1 MGVRDMLTKENI
13 VPSDVLYALLDLS
26 RLTGAIKSMVSD
38 LDFNRPDGTRNVEL
52 DTISSLLRIVD
63 GNICSLATACE
74 RFDTMNFDEP
84 NFGLSGPIRAAI
96 IDYNEKEAVF
106 RPLIDKLG
114 DTDLCKAEWEAK
126 EAAEE
131 VLIRTPCV
139 TLADVR
145 AKARLAIK
153 DENVFDSITNCR
165 APDGH
170 MGTIFL
176 KSILNEEAGE

>member
-1 MGVRDMLTKENI
+1 MLTKENI

-26 RLTGAIKSMVSD
+26 RVTATMRSVVSD
-38 LDFNRPDGTRNVEL
+38 MEFVRQDGSRIDEL
-52 DTISSLLRIVD
+52 DTVSSLLRVTDDAI
-63 GNICSLATACE
+63 NSLAQACG

-84 NFGLSGPIRAAI
+84 NFGISEPIRAALK
-96 IDYNEKEAVF
+96 DYVEKEAVY
-106 RPLIDKLG
+106 RPIAGSDE
-114 DTDLCKAEWEAK
+114 CEAEWKAK
-126 EAAEE
+126 EAAED

-165 APDGH
+165 AEDGH
-170 MGTIFL
+170 LGIVFL
-176 KSILNEEAGE
+176 KSILNEGAAR

>member
-1 MGVRDMLTKENI
+1 MLTKENI
-13 VPSDVLYALLDLS
+13 VPSDVLYALIDIS
-26 RLTGAIKSMVSD
+26 RVIATMRGVVSD
-38 LDFNRPDGTRNVEL
+38 MDFVRQDGSRIDEL
-52 DTISSLLRIVD
+52 DTLSSLLRVTDDAI
-63 GNICSLATACE
+63 NSLAQACA
-74 RFDTMNFDEP
+74 RFDAMNFDEP
-84 NFGLSGPIRAAI
+84 NFGISEPIRAALK
-96 IDYNEKEAVF
+96 DYDEKEAIF
-106 RPLIDKLG
+106 HPLVNLKG
-114 DTDLCKAEWEAK
+114 ETDECEAAWKAK
-126 EAAEE
+126 EAAED
-131 VLIRTPCV
+131 VLIRTPCL

>member
-1 MGVRDMLTKENI
+1 MLTKENI

-26 RLTGAIKSMVSD
+26 RVTATMRSVVSD
-38 LDFNRPDGTRNVEL
+38 MDFVRQDGSRIDEL
-52 DTISSLLRIVD
+52 DTVSSLLRVTDDAI
-63 GNICSLATACE
+63 NSLAQACG

-84 NFGLSGPIRAAI
+84 NFGLSDPIRAALK
-96 IDYNEKEAVF
+96 DYDEKEAVF

-114 DTDLCKAEWEAK
+114 DTDECEAEWKAK

-176 KSILNEEAGE
+176 KSILNEETGE

>member
-1 MGVRDMLTKENI
+1 MLTKENI

-26 RLTGAIKSMVSD
+26 RVTAAMRSVVSD
-38 LDFNRPDGTRNVEL
+38 MEFVRQDGSRIAEL
-52 DTISSLLRIVD
+52 DTVSSLLRVTDDAI
-63 GNICSLATACE
+63 NSLAQACE

-84 NFGLSGPIRAAI
+84 NFGLSDPVRAALR
-96 IDYNEKEAVF
+96 DYEEKEAIF
-106 RPLIDKLG
+106 RPLVNLKG
-114 DTDLCKAEWEAK
+114 DTDECEEEWKAK
-126 EAAEE
+126 EAAED

-165 APDGH
+165 AEDGH
-170 MGTIFL
+170 IGLIFL
-176 KSILNEEAGE
+176 KSILNEEEGR

>member
-1 MGVRDMLTKENI
+1 MLTKKNI

-26 RLTGAIKSMVSD
+26 RVTATMRSVVSD
-38 LDFNRPDGTRNVEL
+38 MEFVRQDGSRIDEL
-52 DTISSLLRIVD
+52 DTVSSLLRVTDDAI
-63 GNICSLATACE
+63 NSLAKACE

-84 NFGLSGPIRAAI
+84 NFGISEPIRSALKAY
-96 IDYNEKEAVF
+96 DEKEATF
-106 RPLIDKLG
+106 RPLVNLAG
-114 DTDLCKAEWEAK
+114 ETDECEKAWKAK

-131 VLIRTPCV
+131 VLIRTPCL

-165 APDGH
+165 AEDGH
-170 MGTIFL
+170 LGIVFL